1 MACIQTEN
9 FYFAIRKDTGE
20 PVHISQMLEKDR
32 GLDCNCVCAACK
44 RSLVAKLGRG
54 KRVRHFAH
62 YAERDIVLDCSAQK
76 ANESGLHLMAKK
88 IVKESTY
95 INLPEIQISARRDS
109 SRNEDDWEQLQP
121 LIFEKKRK
129 LQFSNA
135 ETEVRCDGF
144 VPDIYIPIRDS
155 VLLVEIAVT
164 HYVDIEKY
172 NRIKRAKVPTIEI
185 DISDFLKNTESFSED
200 ELRKELIDSVEH
212 KRWIYHRRE
221 QEGIQKLCERNRK
234 REIEYQAQCKRERER
249 EEQREKWI
257 EEQKL
262 HEQKTLELFDELE
275 KDVAYYL
282 SFSRKLI
289 NSEQALNEINRLRIC
304 DLSFSRVKDI
314 PFYLNIPVFG
324 EIAFNC
330 DRRIWQTILFENF
343 IYRRKE
349 NSVLQPEKEYFYFG
363 NVQKNWLNLDFVHF
377 WKKNFPEKSLLRC
390 ALEEYMIHLSGLGFI
405 DRAFYR
411 DANVYRE
418 YPVRRCTLEPENT
431 LYAEFLKQAL
441 AQMPPTNNPFD
452 YLQEGWIKKC
462 YELEQQGFSLEE

>member
-1 MACIQTEN
+1 M
-9 FYFAIRKDTGE
+9 
-20 PVHISQMLEKDR
+20 
-32 GLDCNCVCAACK
+32 
-44 RSLVAKLGRG
+44 
-54 KRVRHFAH
+54 
-62 YAERDIVLDCSAQK
+62 
-76 ANESGLHLMAKK
+76 
-88 IVKESTY
+88 
-95 INLPEIQISARRDS
+95 
-109 SRNEDDWEQLQP
+109 
-121 LIFEKKRK
+121 
-129 LQFSNA
+129 
-135 ETEVRCDGF
+135 
-144 VPDIYIPIRDS
+144 
-155 VLLVEIAVT
+155 
-164 HYVDIEKY
+164 
-172 NRIKRAKVPTIEI
+172 
-185 DISDFLKNTESFSED
+185 
-200 ELRKELIDSVEH
+200 RKELIDSVEH
-212 KRWIYHRRE
+212 KWWIYHRRE

-349 NSVLQPEKEYFYFG
+349 NSVLQPEKVYFYFG

-377 WKKNFPEKSLLRC
+377 WKKNFPEKAC
-390 ALEEYMIHLSGLGFI
+390 FDVHLKNI
-405 DRAFYR
+405 
-411 DANVYRE
+411 
-418 YPVRRCTLEPENT
+418 
-431 LYAEFLKQAL
+431 
-441 AQMPPTNNPFD
+441 
-452 YLQEGWIKKC
+452 
-462 YELEQQGFSLEE
+462 

>member
-1 MACIQTEN
+1 MACTQTEN

-32 GLDCNCVCAACK
+32 GVDCNCVCAACK

-76 ANESGLHLMAKK
+76 ANESGLHQMAKK

-95 INLPEIQISARRDS
+95 INLPEIQ
-109 SRNEDDWEQLQP
+109 N
-121 LIFEKKRK
+121 
-129 LQFSNA
+129 
-135 ETEVRCDGF
+135 
-144 VPDIYIPIRDS
+144 
-155 VLLVEIAVT
+155 
-164 HYVDIEKY
+164 VDIEKY
-172 NRIKRAKVPTIEI
+172 NRIKWAKVPTIEI

-234 REIEYQAQCKRERER
+234 REIEYQAQCKRERKR

-324 EIAFNC
+324 EIVFNC

-349 NSVLQPEKEYFYFG
+349 NSVLQPEKVYFYFG

-441 AQMPPTNNPFD
+441 AQMPPTNNPFG

>member
-1 MACIQTEN
+1 M
-9 FYFAIRKDTGE
+9 
-20 PVHISQMLEKDR
+20 
-32 GLDCNCVCAACK
+32 
-44 RSLVAKLGRG
+44 
-54 KRVRHFAH
+54 
-62 YAERDIVLDCSAQK
+62 
-76 ANESGLHLMAKK
+76 
-88 IVKESTY
+88 
-95 INLPEIQISARRDS
+95 
-109 SRNEDDWEQLQP
+109 
-121 LIFEKKRK
+121 
-129 LQFSNA
+129 
-135 ETEVRCDGF
+135 
-144 VPDIYIPIRDS
+144 
-155 VLLVEIAVT
+155 LLVEIAVT

-343 IYRRKE
+343 IYI
-349 NSVLQPEKEYFYFG
+349 
-363 NVQKNWLNLDFVHF
+363 
-377 WKKNFPEKSLLRC
+377 
-390 ALEEYMIHLSGLGFI
+390 LEMCKRTG
-405 DRAFYR
+405 
-411 DANVYRE
+411 
-418 YPVRRCTLEPENT
+418 
-431 LYAEFLKQAL
+431 
-441 AQMPPTNNPFD
+441 
-452 YLQEGWIKKC
+452 
-462 YELEQQGFSLEE
+462 